1 MRVLELVTSAQ
12 WGGAQAQVIQFAAE
26 LVRRGADVT
35 IACGEDGP
43 LLRRA
48 AGMGLQVHQLR
59 WLRTPPSPHS
69 DFLALHELE
78 MLIGTNQPDVVH
90 THSSKAGVL
99 GRVAASKATA
109 SRGVR
114 PAVVHHCHGLAW
126 GMGRAATLSS
136 ELYRRVER
144 STGHLCD
151 GVISVSYAV
160 QRQLLADK
168 TYPKARHAVIH
179 NGIDLGRPGSGP
191 FTADAEQR
199 RLLGLP
205 TAGSLIAH
213 VARVVRGKGHDLA
226 ISAVQLLVDAGDDV
240 NLLIVGDG
248 PLVDGLRNQTERN
261 SDLRGRVHFLG
272 FRTDIAAVLRASD
285 VLCLPSQSEGLALA
299 VIEAMAA
306 GLPTVATAVG
316 GLPEVVVSGETG
328 LLLDPSATA
337 EQLARAL
344 HELLADPARA
354 RAMGAAGRRRVER
367 HFSLQNS
374 ARTVDFLYEMI
385 QAVRTAA

>member
-12 WGGAQAQVIQFAAE
+12 WGGAQAQVLQYAE
-26 LVRRGADVT
+26 ELSRRGADVT
-35 IACGEDGP
+35 LACGEDGP

-69 DFLALHELE
+69 DLFALHELE
-78 MLIGTNQPDVVH
+78 TLIGTSNPDVVH

-99 GRVAASKATA
+99 GRVAAGRVAMSP
-109 SRGVR
+109 GGR

-126 GMGRAATLSS
+126 GMGRSATLAS
-136 ELYRRVER
+136 EFYRRIER
-144 STGHLCD
+144 ATGHLCD

-168 TYPKARHAVIH
+168 TYPKARHAMIH
-179 NGIDLGRPGSGP
+179 NGLDLGHAGRGP
-191 FTADAEQR
+191 FTADAEHR

-205 TAGSLIAH
+205 TAGALIAH
-213 VARVVRGKGHDLA
+213 VGRVVQGKGHDLA
-226 ISAVQLLVDAGDDV
+226 IDAVQLLVDAGDDV

-261 SDLRGRVHFLG
+261 SDLRGRIHFLG
-272 FRTDIAAVLRASD
+272 FRTDIATVLRASD
-285 VLCLPSQSEGLALA
+285 LLCLPSQTEGLPL
-299 VIEAMAA
+299 VIIEAMAA

-316 GLPEVVVSGETG
+316 GVPEVVVSGETG
-328 LLLDPSATA
+328 LLLDPSATPD
-337 EQLARAL
+337 QLAQAL
-344 HELLADPARA
+344 HEVLADPVRA
-354 RAMGAAGRRRVER
+354 REMGAAGRRRAER

-385 QAVRTAA
+385 QAARTAA